1 MILKVIMVNGA
12 YIVNYASGRTCLFP
26 GYYQLPKS
34 VKRFIEGHKPTYE
47 KFGEFVNAE
56 IWG

>member
-1 MILKVIMVNGA
+1 MILKVIMVGGA
-12 YIVNYASGRTCLFP
+12 YIVNYASGRTRLFS

-34 VKRFIEGHKPTYE
+34 VKRFIECHTPTYE
-47 KFGEFVNAE
+47 KFGEFVNAK